1 MLLLKESKCWSVND
15 NDAKEG
21 VAICQF
27 NCIIRIKGNTTV
39 TFSNNKAKGGGA
51 VFMRDGK
58 SSLTFCNS
66 NAYFH
71 GGMVYLGNHV
81 ALSFENSYVI

>member
-1 MLLLKESKCWSVND
+1 MKESKCWSVND

-58 SSLTFCNS
+58 SSLKFCNS